1 VAGSFQ
7 RDTADEI
14 EQRGRQP
21 GPAPDTV
28 RQEERDQLVPAQLHG
43 VSGRRHG
50 QGRLIAGMDR
60 HHPGLLE
67 CRFESEHN
75 RLQW

>member
-1 VAGSFQ
+1 VARSFQ

-14 EQRGRQP
+14 EQPGRQP

-28 RQEERDQLVPAQLHG
+28 CQEERNQLVPAQLHG
-43 VSGRRHG
+43 VSGRCHG

-67 CRFESEHN
+67 CQSESEHN
-75 RLQW
+75 RPQW